1 MRKSNYLVI
10 TFSET
15 TMALYMEKKCKED
28 GMGGRLIP
36 LPGEI
41 DAGCG
46 LAWAT
51 GCKER
56 GIWQKYLA
64 DQQIEYEEMV
74 EVDF

>member
-51 GCKER
+51 RCKER